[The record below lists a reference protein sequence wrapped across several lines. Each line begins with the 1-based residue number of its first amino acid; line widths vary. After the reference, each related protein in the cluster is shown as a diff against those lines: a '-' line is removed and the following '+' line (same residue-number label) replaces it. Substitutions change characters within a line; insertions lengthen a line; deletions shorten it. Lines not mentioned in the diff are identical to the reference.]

1 MDSIAAPLY
10 VKTFTQA
17 HHTVIAPRQR
27 SLRDHRC
34 IKGLDPVT
42 TGLLPLYLRHTS
54 ASLLTQENED
64 MDVLHDLEHF
74 FAWQAPEDIGLY
86 RHIAEGADDTPAHI
100 KSALRQTHSAA
111 GFTCDIPTS
120 S

>member
-1 MDSIAAPLY
+1 M
-10 VKTFTQA
+10 
-17 HHTVIAPRQR
+17 
-27 SLRDHRC
+27 
-34 IKGLDPVT
+34 
-42 TGLLPLYLRHTS
+42 
-54 ASLLTQENED
+54 
-64 MDVLHDLEHF
+64 LHDLEHF